1 VLISSKEIYA
11 KLSSEMEPPARE
23 SVKRMNPQLWT
34 LGTSLICAK
43 VGAHDMHPRNSIVS
57 WQDDSNAFHLLP
69 RDDSLL
75 KNLSEGDSAIDL
87 IQECGTNGSV

>member
-1 VLISSKEIYA
+1 VLISSKENYA
-11 KLSSEMEPPARE
+11 NLSSEMEPPARE

-57 WQDDSNAFHLLP
+57 WQDDNNTFHLLP

-75 KNLSEGDSAIDL
+75 TNLSEGDSAIDL

>member
-1 VLISSKEIYA
+1 
-11 KLSSEMEPPARE
+11 
-23 SVKRMNPQLWT
+23 
-34 LGTSLICAK
+34 
-43 VGAHDMHPRNSIVS
+43 MHPRNSIVS